1 MRIGEL
7 AHRAGVPAKT
17 IRYYETIGILPKA
30 SRTPSGYRDYDVGA
44 VGHLEFVRKAKDLGL
59 TLADIR
65 EIFDVRDH
73 GASPCPYVVHLLDRK
88 IEELTRRISGMR
100 TLRDELTKVRERAST
115 LPPEEIA
122 TRARFCHIIENRALT
137 AQRPKSVITLRPV

>member
-7 AHRAGVPAKT
+7 ARRAGVPPKT
-17 IRYYETIGILPKA
+17 IRYYETVGILPKV
-30 SRTPSGYRDYDVGA
+30 SRTPSGYRDYDAPA
-44 VGHLEFVRKAKDLGL
+44 VERLEFIRKAKDLGL

-88 IEELTRRISGMR
+88 VEELTGRIAGMR
-100 TLRDELTKVRERAST
+100 TLRDELLKVRKRASA
-115 LPPEEIA
+115 LSAEEIA
-122 TRARFCHIIENRALT
+122 ARARFCHIIENRALT
-137 AQRPKSVITLRPV
+137 AQRPKPVITLRPV

>member
-1 MRIGEL
+1 MYIGEL
-7 AHRAGVPAKT
+7 TRRTGIPTKT
-17 IRYYETIGILPKA
+17 IRYYEEIGILPKV
-30 SRTPSGYRDYDVGA
+30 SRTPSGYRDYAEDA
-44 VGHLEFVRKAKDLGL
+44 VDRLDFIKKAKDLGL

-100 TLRDELTKVRERAST
+100 TLRDELTKVRRRASA

-122 TRARFCHIIENRALT
+122 ARARFCHIIENRALT